1 MSSFSG
7 SASVL
12 IEALP
17 YIQRFNGKIVVIK
30 YGGSVLSSDGD
41 SLETFAADVALIHS
55 VGMKP
60 VVVHGGGPQIDRIA
74 TALGVES
81 RFVDGLRVTGASM
94 LEAVQMGLLG
104 LVNPEIVR
112 AINRHGDFASGV
124 SGVDG
129 SSVLVRPKDE
139 RLGFVGEVV
148 SVDPSLLSGMVDD
161 GVIPVVAS
169 IAVDSAGQ
177 LYNVNADT
185 LASSVAAALGAEK
198 LIYLSN
204 VPGVLRDPQ
213 NPATLINQIRVGEI
227 AALIESGIIG
237 GGMIPKVTAARDAV
251 EGGVAR
257 VHMIDGRVPHSL
269 LLELLTDR
277 GVGTMFSGD

>member
-30 YGGSVLSSDGD
+30 YGGSVFSGD
-41 SLETFAADVALIHS
+41 SGTLETFAADVALIHS

-74 TALGVES
+74 AALGIES
-81 RFVDGLRVTGASM
+81 NFVDGLRVTGAAM

-112 AINRHGDFASGV
+112 AINRHGDLATGV

-129 SSVLVRPKDE
+129 SSVLVKPKDE

-148 SVDPSLLSGMVDD
+148 SVDPRLLGGMVGD

-169 IAVDSAGQ
+169 IAVDAAGQ

-185 LASSVAAALGAEK
+185 LASAVAAALRAEK

-204 VPGVLRDPQ
+204 VPGVLRDP
-213 NPATLINQIRVGEI
+213 ADSSTLINQIKVDDI
-227 AALIESGIIG
+227 DSLIKGDIIG
-237 GGMIPKVTAARDAV
+237 GGMIPKVIAAREAV
-251 EGGVAR
+251 AAGVAR

-277 GVGTMFSGD
+277 GVGTMFLGD